1 NQFAVYHFFNLPTIA
16 IRPPT
21 WATSAFNVVCR
32 HLCHLSARP
41 LAIAVEHTVISAN
54 LLRRHIGRVT
64 LFVRQVVTVSACP
77 LHCAIG
83 KWRQGRLRMRRRNAM
98 QESPMRRMAFT
109 GTEARRQAQP
119 DSTFGLAGRKR
130 WIEYPE
136 QRRGG
141 QQEQQ

>member
-1 NQFAVYHFFNLPTIA
+1 MIGVAQLLAALVYPNFTRSGGTPYRNQFAVYHFFNLPTIA

-64 LFVRQVVTVSACP
+64 LFVGVEQAVVLPA
-77 LHCAIG
+77 AISI
-83 KWRQGRLRMRRRNAM
+83 KATPAHTRPSYSPALRLCR
-98 QESPMRRMAFT
+98 
-109 GTEARRQAQP
+109 
-119 DSTFGLAGRKR
+119 
-130 WIEYPE
+130 
-136 QRRGG
+136 
-141 QQEQQ
+141 